1 MTQSLLEQIQTPKD
15 LRNLSE
21 LQLPLLAEELREFL
35 VETLS
40 RTGGH
45 FASNL

>member
-1 MTQSLLEQIQTPKD
+1 MTQPLLEQIQNPED

-21 LQLPLLAEELREFL
+21 LQLPQLADELREFL

-45 FASNL
+45 F